1 MAHHSRIMADLEF
14 DVGYVANLAR
24 LKLSEEEKERYQGQL
39 VSVLDYMRQI
49 DSIDV
54 SGVEPMAHASPVF
67 DVMREDELRESLSR
81 EDVLRNAPQVLNE
94 QFAVTKV
101 VEDA

>member
-1 MAHHSRIMADLEF
+1 MAKSEI
-14 DVGYVANLAR
+14 DVAYIANLAR
-24 LKLSEEEKERYQGQL
+24 LELSEDERARYQEQL
-39 VSVLDYMRQI
+39 GSVLDYMKQI

-54 SGVEPMAHASPVF
+54 SGIEPMAHASPVF
-67 DVMREDELRESLSR
+67 DVMREDEARDSMPR
-81 EDVLRNAPQVLNE
+81 EDVLRNAPQVMND

>member
-1 MAHHSRIMADLEF
+1 MPTDDDFSVAKI
-14 DVGYVANLAR
+14 ANLAR
-24 LKLSEEEKERYQGQL
+24 LDLSEDETKRYEAQL
-39 VSVLDYMRQI
+39 NDVLAYMKQI

-67 DVMREDELRESLSR
+67 DVMREDEAGESLSR
-81 EDVLRNAPQVLNE
+81 EDALRNAPQVMND